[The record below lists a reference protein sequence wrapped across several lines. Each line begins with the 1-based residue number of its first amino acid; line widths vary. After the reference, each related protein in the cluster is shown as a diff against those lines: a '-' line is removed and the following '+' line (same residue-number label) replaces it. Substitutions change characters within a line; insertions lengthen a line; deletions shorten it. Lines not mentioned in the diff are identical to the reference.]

1 MSCQKGFAQF
11 IPSAA
16 LYLNAR
22 VSNRFCHQE
31 TPHSSPVWGIVY
43 LMTFLY
49 VWRWR
54 WTVNLHWKQWWP
66 FRETVSDTI
75 VMSWKEGLSVVNKG
89 KSLQKHWLENSPVL
103 CSWKSLVKSMRLW
116 RTPGA
121 GLKYQQW
128 ESWRQFLGM
137 QGRNNTQCV
146 YMTLKKT
153 ELLG

>member
-31 TPHSSPVWGIVY
+31 TPHSSPVWGIVC

-54 WTVNLHWKQWWP
+54 WTVYLHWKQWWP
-66 FRETVSDTI
+66 FRETVRHNRDELKRRPVCGKQREVIAKTLTWKLSRSLFLEKLSQIDETVEDSRCRVEVPTMGVLKTISWDAGKKQHTVRLHDT
-75 VMSWKEGLSVVNKG
+75 
-89 KSLQKHWLENSPVL
+89 
-103 CSWKSLVKSMRLW
+103 
-116 RTPGA
+116 
-121 GLKYQQW
+121 
-128 ESWRQFLGM
+128 
-137 QGRNNTQCV
+137 
-146 YMTLKKT
+146 
-153 ELLG
+153 